1 MKKPEAMNI
10 SRRKFL
16 GQASCSAITA
26 IPMINTL
33 LNLKL
38 AGSVAAAEPGNG
50 EYRALVCLF
59 LNGGWDSFNI
69 LVPRGA
75 SEYAEY
81 AGIRQDLALAQGA
94 LLPITPLNVSSPLLG
109 VHPGMPEIQALFEAG
124 NAAFVANVGTLVQPV
139 TKAEY
144 EAGSNLPL
152 GLFSHSDQ
160 TEQWQSSLP
169 DTRSAVG
176 WAGRMADLLK
186 QLNSIDKV
194 SMNISLS
201 GTNVWQSGQT
211 IFEYAITE
219 DGAVG
224 PNGYNFNYQEYQEVM
239 QPRSAA
245 IDSQLGLHYSN
256 LFAQAFAKTKKDAF
270 DAYELFAGATS
281 GALPGN
287 PTFPGTM
294 LGRQL
299 EMVAKSIAGR
309 TALGA
314 TRQTYFI
321 NFGGWDHHDEVLV
334 NQGTMLPVVSQ
345 AIGAFFNALTLLG
358 MQDQVTLFTASDFGR
373 TLTSNG
379 RGSDHAWGGNQLVV
393 GGGVNGRNIYGS
405 YPTLYEDN
413 PLDVGRGRLIPTTSV
428 DAFFAEM
435 ALWLGVSKASLPL
448 VLPNITRF
456 YNLNDVNWPLGFLA

>member
-1 MKKPEAMNI
+1 MNI

-16 GQASCSAITA
+16 GQASCAGVTA
-26 IPMINTL
+26 IPMLNTI

-38 AGSVAAAEPGNG
+38 AGSLAAAEPGPG
-50 EYRALVCLF
+50 EYRALVCIF
-59 LNGGWDSFNI
+59 LNGGWDSFNV
-69 LVPRGA
+69 LVPRGNA
-75 SEYAEY
+75 EYGEYAT
-81 AGIRQDLALAQGA
+81 IRQDLALSQPS
-94 LLPITPLNVSSPLLG
+94 LLPINPIVNPGVQLG

-124 NAAFVANVGTLVQPV
+124 DAAFVANVGTLVEHV
-139 TKAEY
+139 TKAQY
-144 EAGSNLPL
+144 DAGSNLPL

-160 TEQWQSSLP
+160 TEQWQTSLP

-186 QLNSIDKV
+186 QLNAVEKV
-194 SMNISLS
+194 SMNISLA

-211 IFEYAITE
+211 VFEYAITDE
-219 DGAVG
+219 GAVG
-224 PNGYNFNYQEYQEVM
+224 PNGYNFSYQDNQEVT

-256 LFAQAFAKTKKDAF
+256 LFAQAFSKTKKEAF
-270 DAYELFAGATS
+270 DAYQLFASATS

-287 PTFPGTM
+287 PTFPGS
-294 LGRQL
+294 QL
-299 EMVAKSIAGR
+299 AQDLQMVAKTIAGR
-309 TALGA
+309 AGLGA
-314 TRQTYFI
+314 TRQTFFV

-334 NQGTMLPVVSQ
+334 NQAAMLPVVSQ
-345 AIGAFFNALTLLG
+345 AIGAFFQALTLMG
-358 MQDQVTLFTASDFGR
+358 MQDNVTLFTASDFGR

-393 GGGVNGRNIYGS
+393 GGGVNGRKIYGQF
-405 YPTLYEDN
+405 PALYEDS

-448 VLPNITRF
+448 VLPNIARF
-456 YNLNDVNWPLGFLA
+456 YDVNSPAWPLGFLA

>member
-1 MKKPEAMNI
+1 MTI
-10 SRRKFL
+10 SRRQFL
-16 GQASCSAITA
+16 GQASCSAVTA
-26 IPMINTL
+26 IPLINML

-38 AGSVAAAEPGNG
+38 AGSVAAAEPGPG

-75 SEYAEY
+75 SEHAEY
-81 AGIRQDLALAQGA
+81 AAIRQDLALAQGS
-94 LLPITPLNVSSPLLG
+94 LLPITPLNLATPLLG

-124 NAAFVANVGTLVQPV
+124 NAAFVANVGTLVHPV

-144 EAGSNLPL
+144 DAGSNLPL

-160 TEQWQSSLP
+160 AEQWQSSLP

-224 PNGYNFNYQEYQEVM
+224 PNGYNFDYQEYQEVT

-245 IDSQLGLHYSN
+245 VDSQLGLHYSN

-270 DAYELFAGATS
+270 SAYQLFSGATS

-287 PTFPGTM
+287 PTFPGTQ
-294 LGRQL
+294 LGQQL
-299 EMVAKSIAGR
+299 QMVARTIAGR
-309 TALGA
+309 STLGA
-314 TRQTYFI
+314 TRQTFFI
-321 NFGGWDHHDEVLV
+321 NFGGWDHHDEVID
-334 NQGTMLPVVSQ
+334 NQAIMLPVVSQ
-345 AIGAFFNALTLLG
+345 AIGAFVNALTLMG

-393 GGGVNGRNIYGS
+393 GGAVDGRKIFGQ
-405 YPTLYEDN
+405 YPVLFEDN

-448 VLPNITRF
+448 VLPNISRF
-456 YNLNDVNWPLGFLA
+456 YNLASAVNPVGFLP

>member
-1 MKKPEAMNI
+1 MNI

-16 GQASCSAITA
+16 GQASCSAVTA
-26 IPMINTL
+26 IPILNTL

-38 AGSVAAAEPGNG
+38 AGSVAAAEPANG

-75 SEYAEY
+75 AEHAEY
-81 AGIRQDLALAQGA
+81 AAIRQDLALAQGS
-94 LLPITPLNVSSPLLG
+94 LLPITPTNLATPLLG
-109 VHPGMPEIQALFEAG
+109 LHPGMPEVQALFEAG
-124 NAAFVANVGTLVQPV
+124 DAAFVANVGTLVQPV
-139 TKAEY
+139 TKLDY
-144 EAGSNLPL
+144 DVGSNLPL

-186 QLNSIDKV
+186 QLNSVDKV
-194 SMNISLS
+194 SMNISLA
-201 GTNVWQSGQT
+201 GANVWQSGQT

-224 PNGYNFNYQEYQEVM
+224 PNGYNFSYQEYQEVI

-245 IDSQLGLHYSN
+245 IDSQLGLQYSN

-270 DAYELFAGATS
+270 DAYQLFANATS
-281 GALPGN
+281 GTLPGN
-287 PTFPGTM
+287 PTFPNTS

-299 EMVAKSIAGR
+299 QMVAKTIAGR
-309 TALGA
+309 TSLGA
-314 TRQTYFI
+314 TRQTFFV
-321 NFGGWDHHDEVLV
+321 NLGGWDHHDEVIA
-334 NQGTMLPVVSQ
+334 NQATMLPIVSQ
-345 AIGAFFNALTLLG
+345 AIGAFFSALAAMG
-358 MQDQVTLFTASDFGR
+358 MQNQVTLFTASDFGR

-393 GGGVNGRNIYGS
+393 GGAVDGRKIFGQF
-405 YPTLYEDN
+405 PQLYEDN
-413 PLDVGRGRLIPTTSV
+413 PLDIGRGRLIPTTSV

-448 VLPNITRF
+448 VLPNISRF
-456 YNLNDVNWPLGFLA
+456 YNLASASNPIGFLP